1 MPSLETVDLLHTVPL
16 PGDDLV
22 VFGNLASPLPA
33 DNLVARRSTFSPP
46 LQSESGKGP
55 RDYHQSI
62 MIENLRRLFGR
73 IPTTAEC

>member
-1 MPSLETVDLLHTVPL
+1 MHGLERLWICRTVPL
-16 PGDDLV
+16 
-22 VFGNLASPLPA
+22 
-33 DNLVARRSTFSPP
+33 RRHSN

-62 MIENLRRLFGR
+62 MIENFRRLLGR